1 MKRFA
6 MTVVLAC
13 ALSGTA
19 LAGDIPS
26 TGIVAPPPPPP
37 PDETA
42 QFSNVSSTDS
52 TSPGDMPALDLSI
65 LLTVLNLVF

>member
-6 MTVVLAC
+6 MALVLAC

-19 LAGDIPS
+19 LAGDVPS
-26 TGIVAPPPPPP
+26 TGIASPPPVP

-42 QFSNVSSTDS
+42 QFGNIPNTDS
-52 TSPGDMPALDLSI
+52 TSPGDGPTCGLSI
-65 LLTVLNLVF
+65 LLTILDLAF